1 MSAVEIPVNAGDLS
15 REMSA
20 MRLWLDEHRV
30 DVSGFSCSH
39 QEDHVVVR
47 VEFARAQEAH
57 AFADRFVDGTTAAS
71 ITDRTNGL
79 VRGTLVPGLS
89 STGIIG

>member
-1 MSAVEIPVNAGDLS
+1 MSAVEIRLNAGDLS

-20 MRLWLDEHRV
+20 MRFWLDEHRV

-47 VEFARAQEAH
+47 VEFARAREAH
-57 AFADRFVDGTTAAS
+57 AFADRFADGTTS
-71 ITDRTNGL
+71 GSVTDRTNGL

>member
-1 MSAVEIPVNAGDLS
+1 MSAVEIRLNAGDLS

-20 MRLWLDEHRV
+20 MRFWLDEHRV

-39 QEDHVVVR
+39 REDHVVVR
-47 VEFARAQEAH
+47 VEFARTQEAH
-57 AFADRFVDGTTAAS
+57 AFADRFADGTTS
-71 ITDRTNGL
+71 GSVTDRANGL
-79 VRGTLVPGLS
+79 VRGLS